1 MQYRLWTLMVGA
13 GVVPPVCGVI
23 WFHWRDLVVIGLCV
37 ALIALWFWVSLS
49 IARFCGWLVAS
60 MMG

>member
-1 MQYRLWTLMVGA
+1 MRYRLRTLMVAA
-13 GVVPPVCGVI
+13 GIIPPACAFV
-23 WFHWRDLVVIGLCV
+23 WFHWRDLMILGVCLT
-37 ALIALWFWVSLS
+37 LIALWFWVSLS